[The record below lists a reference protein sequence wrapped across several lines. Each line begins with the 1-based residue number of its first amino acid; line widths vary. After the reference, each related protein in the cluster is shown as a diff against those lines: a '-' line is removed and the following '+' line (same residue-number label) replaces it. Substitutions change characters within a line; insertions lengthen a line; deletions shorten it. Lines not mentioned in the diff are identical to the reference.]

1 MVVSDCSKIDPALLP
16 TSPRALF
23 YHGLRVYHQIA
34 VWKDLN
40 DADKDPLRW
49 VWKLLSYKYVLIMTD
64 AEAGSRKCSKSY
76 GVNVMVLVVQK
87 ALVEKQV

>member
-1 MVVSDCSKIDPALLP
+1 MVISDCSKIDPALLP
-16 TSPRALF
+16 PFPRTAF
-23 YHGLRVYHQIA
+23 YHGRRVYHQIA

-40 DADKDPLRW
+40 DVDKDPLRW
-49 VWKLLSYKYVLIMTD
+49 VWKLLSNKYVLIMTD
-64 AEAGSRKCSKSY
+64 AEAGFRNCSKSY